1 MNLLKA
7 SKAKAMKLD
16 EKTYNKKKLASAMGL
31 EKYLEE
37 KKSTTLLYNVFLG
50 SRFAWR
56 LLQKNKNYT
65 KLIALAIN
73 YSLFPI
79 NIYLVSRYF
88 P

>member
-1 MNLLKA
+1 
-7 SKAKAMKLD
+7 MKLD
-16 EKTYNKKKLASAMGL
+16 EKTYNNKKKLASAMGL